1 MVYSSYMYRARGY
14 FKQLF
19 LNNFCS
25 IWLDTVVP
33 NEKVSFHAGVFSV
46 LFNLMDHILLAVFLY
61 ATVNLY
67 DSGLNRV

>member
-1 MVYSSYMYRARGY
+1 MVYSIYMYHARGY
-14 FKQLF
+14 LKQLF

-33 NEKVSFHAGVFSV
+33 NEKVSFHAGVSSV
-46 LFNLMDHILLAVFLY
+46 LYNLMDHILLTVFLY

-67 DSGLNRV
+67 DSG